1 MKLKLDEN
9 LGKSAAAALQKAGHD
24 VATVAGQ
31 RLFGVDDA
39 KLIDTCRR
47 EKRCLVTL
55 DHEFGNPLLFK
66 PSDYAGIVV
75 LRLPPKPSPQDL
87 LGAVRTLIA
96 GLAQEVEIAGKLWVV
111 QRGRVR
117 EYQPEEEHSDG

>member
-1 MKLKLDEN
+1 LRLKLDEN
-9 LGKSAAAALQKAGHD
+9 LGKNAAEALLQAGHD
-24 VATVAGQ
+24 VATVRSQ
-31 RLFGVDDA
+31 RLFGADDGT
-39 KLIDTCRR
+39 LIETCRR
-47 EKRCLVTL
+47 ETRCLVTL
-55 DHEFGNPLLFK
+55 DMEFSNPLLFK

-87 LGAVRTLIA
+87 LDAVQTLIG
-96 GLAQEVEIAGKLWVV
+96 GLAGGVNIAGKLWVV